1 MESWLN
7 SVVDAIGG
15 VLSGYPL
22 VIALLGA
29 GLYFT
34 LRFGGIQIR
43 AFAHSVNLL
52 RTSGSTTG
60 ISPFQAFATGLASR
74 VGTGNIAGVAVALT
88 IGGPGAIF
96 WMWMTAL
103 LGMASAFVESTLA
116 QIFKIP
122 HRDNTF
128 RGGPAYYIQLG
139 LGSRKF
145 AIAFAVVLLYTFG
158 FALNS
163 VQANSIAQA
172 LEASFGWEPQ
182 WIGISLVLLTAP
194 IIYGGVRRVAR
205 FAQWIVPVMAIA
217 YLSLA
222 AYVCI
227 VNIEH
232 IPGVIAMIWRHAFGL
247 EPAAGGIVGYAVGQA
262 VLMGVKR
269 GLFSNEAGMG
279 SAPNAAAVATT
290 KHPVQQGLMQML
302 GVFFDTI
309 VVCSATAFMIL
320 LSGQFIPG
328 AAPEGTVLT
337 QRALGVHF
345 GDWAVVF
352 TGITVFFLAYSSV
365 LGNYAYAEV
374 NMDFLTQRPWFLNI
388 FRAFVLLAVMLG
400 SVASLP
406 LVWSFADVGTALMA
420 FINLVA
426 IGLLMRYALAAWRD
440 YQTQREA
447 GVAEPVF
454 ARDALPPELRA
465 KLPADVWP
473 STRES
478 KTTGDKAAGR
488 RGDAAD
494 DVITPNAV

>member
-1 MESWLN
+1 MESWLK
-7 SVVDAIGG
+7 SMVDAIGG

-34 LRFGGIQIR
+34 LRFGGIQFR
-43 AFAHSVNLL
+43 ALAHSVCLL
-52 RTSGSTTG
+52 RKSGSTGG

-116 QIFKIP
+116 QIFKVP
-122 HRDNTF
+122 HRDDTF

-145 AIAFAVVLLYTFG
+145 GIVFAIALLYTFG

-163 VQANSIAQA
+163 VQSHSIAEA
-172 LEASFGWEPQ
+172 LEASFGWERQ

-205 FAQWIVPVMAIA
+205 MAQWIVPVMAVA

-222 AYVCI
+222 AFVCI
-227 VNIEH
+227 VH
-232 IPGVIAMIWRHAFGL
+232 IHEIPDMIAMIWRHAFGL
-247 EPAAGGIVGYAVGQA
+247 EPAAGGIAGYAVSQA

-320 LSGQFIPG
+320 LSGQLVPG
-328 AAPEGTVLT
+328 AAPEGSVLT
-337 QRALGVHF
+337 QRALATHF
-345 GDWAVVF
+345 GEWAVVF

-374 NMDFLTQRPWFLNI
+374 NMDYMTQRPWLLNI

-406 LVWSFADVGTALMA
+406 MVWSLADVGTALMA
-420 FINLVA
+420 FINLLA
-426 IGLLMRYALAAWRD
+426 IGLLMKYARVAWHD
-440 YQTQREA
+440 YQRQRKA

-454 ARDALPPELRA
+454 TRDAMPPELRER
-465 KLPADVWP
+465 LPKDVW
-473 STRES
+473 
-478 KTTGDKAAGR
+478 
-488 RGDAAD
+488 
-494 DVITPNAV
+494 

>member
-1 MESWLN
+1 MESWLKPM
-7 SVVDAIGG
+7 VDAVGG

-29 GLYFT
+29 GGYFT
-34 LRFGGIQIR
+34 LRFGAIQFR
-43 AFAHSVNLL
+43 AFAHSVRLL
-52 RTSGSTTG
+52 RTSGATSG

-139 LGSRKF
+139 LGSRRFGIIF
-145 AIAFAVVLLYTFG
+145 AIALLFTFG

-163 VQANSIAQA
+163 VQSHSIAEA
-172 LEASFGWEPQ
+172 LEASFGWERQ
-182 WIGISLVLLTAP
+182 WIGITLVLLTAP

-205 FAQWIVPVMAIA
+205 FAQWIVPVMAVA
-217 YLSLA
+217 YLGLA
-222 AYVCI
+222 VFVCL
-227 VNIEH
+227 VNLDQ
-232 IPGVIAMIWRHAFGL
+232 IPGMISTIWRHAFGL
-247 EPAAGGIVGYAVGQA
+247 EPAAGGITGYAVGQA

-290 KHPVQQGLMQML
+290 RHPVQQGLMQML

-320 LSGQFIPG
+320 LSGEFVPG
-328 AAPEGTVLT
+328 AAPEGAVLT
-337 QRALGVHF
+337 QRALAAHF
-345 GDWAVVF
+345 GNWAVIF
-352 TGITVFFLAYSSV
+352 TGLTVFFLAYSSV

-374 NMDFLTQRPWFLNI
+374 NMDYMTRRPWCLHI
-388 FRAFVLLAVMLG
+388 FRALVLLAVMLG

-420 FINLVA
+420 FINLIA
-426 IGLLMRYALAAWRD
+426 IAMLMRYALVAWRD
-440 YQTQREA
+440 YQSQRKA
-447 GVAEPVF
+447 GVVEPVF
-454 ARDALPPELRA
+454 TRDAMPPDMRDRLP
-465 KLPADVWP
+465 KDVW
-473 STRES
+473 
-478 KTTGDKAAGR
+478 
-488 RGDAAD
+488 
-494 DVITPNAV
+494 

>member
-1 MESWLN
+1 MESWLK
-7 SVVDAIGG
+7 SAVDAIGG
-15 VLSGYPL
+15 VLGGYPL

-34 LRFGGIQIR
+34 LRFGGIQCR
-43 AFAHSVNLL
+43 AFAHSVALL
-52 RTSGSTTG
+52 RTSGAASG

-74 VGTGNIAGVAVALT
+74 IGTGNIAGVAMALT

-116 QIFKIP
+116 QIFKIA
-122 HRDNTF
+122 HRDDTF

-145 AIAFAVVLLYTFG
+145 GVVFAIALLYTFG

-163 VQANSIAQA
+163 VQSHSIAEA
-172 LEASFGWEPQ
+172 LEASFGWDRQ
-182 WIGISLVLLTAP
+182 WIGILLVIVTAP

-205 FAQWIVPVMAIA
+205 VAQWIVPVMALA

-222 AYVCI
+222 AFVCI
-227 VNIEH
+227 AH
-232 IPGVIAMIWRHAFGL
+232 MDQIPGMISMIWRHAFGL
-247 EPAAGGIVGYAVGQA
+247 EPAAGGIAGYAVSQA

-302 GVFFDTI
+302 GVFFDTV

-320 LSGQFIPG
+320 LSGQMTPG
-328 AAPEGTVLT
+328 ATPEGAVLT
-337 QRALGVHF
+337 QRALAMHF
-345 GDWAVVF
+345 GEWAIIF
-352 TGITVFFLAYSSV
+352 TGITVFVLAYSSV

-374 NMDFLTQRPWFLNI
+374 NMDYMTKRPWLLHI
-388 FRAFVLLAVMLG
+388 FRALVLLAVMLG
-400 SVASLP
+400 AVASLP
-406 LVWSFADVGTALMA
+406 LVWSLADVGTALMA
-420 FINLVA
+420 FINLIA
-426 IGLLMRYALAAWRD
+426 IALLMKYALIAWRD
-440 YQTQREA
+440 YQRQRKA

-454 ARDALPPELRA
+454 TRDVMPPELRER
-465 KLPADVWP
+465 LPKDVW
-473 STRES
+473 
-478 KTTGDKAAGR
+478 
-488 RGDAAD
+488 
-494 DVITPNAV
+494 

>member
-1 MESWLN
+1 MESWLKPL
-7 SVVDAIGG
+7 VDAVGG

-22 VIALLGA
+22 VVTLLGA
-29 GLYFT
+29 GVYFT
-34 LRFGGIQIR
+34 VRFGGIQIR
-43 AFAHSVNLL
+43 ALWHSICLL
-52 RTSGSTTG
+52 RSSGATSG

-88 IGGPGAIF
+88 IGGSGAIF

-128 RGGPAYYIQLG
+128 RGGPAYYIQMG

-145 AIAFAVVLLYTFG
+145 GILFALALLFTFG

-163 VQANSIAQA
+163 VQSHSIAEA
-172 LEASFGWEPQ
+172 LEASFGWERI
-182 WIGISLVLLTAP
+182 WIGIALVLMTAP

-205 FAQWIVPVMAIA
+205 LAQWIVPVMAIA
-217 YLSLA
+217 YLGLA
-222 AYVCI
+222 VYICI
-227 VNIEH
+227 VNIDQL
-232 IPGVIAMIWRHAFGL
+232 PGMMSMILRHAFGL
-247 EPAAGGIVGYAVGQA
+247 EPAAGGIAGYAVSQA

-290 KHPVQQGLMQML
+290 RHPVQQGLMQML

-320 LSGQFIPG
+320 LSGEFMPG
-328 AAPEGTVLT
+328 AAPEGAALT
-337 QRALGVHF
+337 QRALAAHVGN
-345 GDWAVVF
+345 WAVVF

-374 NMDFLTQRPWFLNI
+374 NMDYLTQRPWLLNI
-388 FRAFVLLAVMLG
+388 FRALVLLAVMLG

-426 IGLLMRYALAAWRD
+426 IGMLMKYALIAWRD
-440 YQTQREA
+440 YQAQRKV
-447 GVAEPVF
+447 GIVEPVF
-454 ARDALPPELRA
+454 TRDVLPPEMRERLS
-465 KLPADVWP
+465 KDVWCA
-473 STRES
+473 E
-478 KTTGDKAAGR
+478 
-488 RGDAAD
+488 RGDER
-494 DVITPNAV
+494 

>member
-1 MESWLN
+1 MEQWLK
-7 SVVDAIGG
+7 SMVDAIGG

-22 VIALLGA
+22 VVALLGA

-34 LRFGGIQIR
+34 IRFGGVQAR
-43 AFAHSVNLL
+43 ALWHSISLL
-52 RTSGSTTG
+52 RSSGSPTG

-116 QIFKIP
+116 QIFKVP
-122 HRDNTF
+122 HRDKTF
-128 RGGPAYYIQLG
+128 RGGPAYYIQIG
-139 LGSRKF
+139 LGSRTF
-145 AIAFAVVLLYTFG
+145 GIVFAVALLFTFG
-158 FALNS
+158 FAFNS
-163 VQANSIAQA
+163 VQSHSIAET
-172 LEASFGWEPQ
+172 LEASFGWSRI
-182 WIGISLVLLTAP
+182 WIGITLVLMTAP

-205 FAQWIVPVMAIA
+205 VAQWIVPVMALI
-217 YLSLA
+217 YLGLA

-227 VNIEH
+227 VNYDK
-232 IPGVIAMIWRHAFGL
+232 IPAMISLIVDHAFGL
-247 EPAAGGIVGYAVGQA
+247 GQAAGGVAGYAVSQA

-320 LSGQFIPG
+320 LSGQYEVGGVAEG
-328 AAPEGTVLT
+328 AVLT
-337 QRALGVHF
+337 QRALAAHF
-345 GDWAVVF
+345 GEWAIMF
-352 TGITVFFLAYSSV
+352 TGVTVFFLAYSSV

-374 NMDFLTQRPWFLNI
+374 NLDFMTRRPWCFHI
-388 FRAFVLLAVMLG
+388 FRALVLLAVMLG

-406 LVWSFADVGTALMA
+406 LVWSFADVGAALMA

-426 IGLLMRYALAAWRD
+426 IAMLAKYAHAAWRD
-440 YQTQREA
+440 YAAQRKA
-447 GVAEPVF
+447 GIAEPVF
-454 ARDALPPELRA
+454 THESLPPELRA
-465 KLPADVWP
+465 RLPKDVWP
-473 STRES
+473 AQASV
-478 KTTGDKAAGR
+478 GAAKPVPPQGSLPTAVT
-488 RGDAAD
+488 DAS
-494 DVITPNAV
+494 

>member
-1 MESWLN
+1 MEIWLKPI
-7 SVVDAIGG
+7 VDAIGS

-22 VIALLGA
+22 VVALLGA

-34 LRFGGIQIR
+34 VRFGGIR
-43 AFAHSVNLL
+43 VRTLWHSLCLL

-122 HRDNTF
+122 RHDNTF

-145 AIAFAVVLLYTFG
+145 GIVFALALLFTFG

-163 VQANSIAQA
+163 VQSHSIAEA
-172 LEASFGWEPQ
+172 LEASFGWERQ
-182 WIGISLVLLTAP
+182 WIGVALVLMTAP
-194 IIYGGVRRVAR
+194 IIYGGVRRVAW
-205 FAQWIVPVMAIA
+205 FAQWVVPVMAVI
-217 YLSLA
+217 YLGLA
-222 AYVCI
+222 TYVCLVHI
-227 VNIEH
+227 DQ
-232 IPGVIAMIWRHAFGL
+232 IPGMIAMIWRHAFGL
-247 EPAAGGIVGYAVGQA
+247 EPATGGIAGYAVTQA

-320 LSGQFIPG
+320 LSGQLMPG
-328 AAPEGTVLT
+328 AAPEGAVLT
-337 QRALGVHF
+337 QRALAVHF
-345 GDWAVVF
+345 GDWAIIF
-352 TGITVFFLAYSSV
+352 TGVTVFFLAYSSV

-374 NMDFLTQRPWFLNI
+374 NMDYMTQRPWMLNI
-388 FRAFVLLAVMLG
+388 FRALVLLAVMLG

-426 IGLLMRYALAAWRD
+426 IGLLMNYALIAWRD
-440 YQTQREA
+440 YQAQRKA
-447 GVAEPVF
+447 GIAEPIF
-454 ARDALPPELRA
+454 TRDVLPQKMRER
-465 KLPADVWP
+465 LPKDVW
-473 STRES
+473 RAE
-478 KTTGDKAAGR
+478 
-488 RGDAAD
+488 RGD
-494 DVITPNAV
+494 NG

>member
-1 MESWLN
+1 METWLK
-7 SVVDAIGG
+7 SIVDAVGG

-22 VIALLGA
+22 VIALLGV

-34 LRFGGIQIR
+34 LRFGVIQLR
-43 AFAHSVNLL
+43 ALWHSLCLL
-52 RTSGSTTG
+52 GRPGSAQGG

-122 HRDNTF
+122 RHDRTF
-128 RGGPAYYIQLG
+128 RGGPAYYIEIG

-145 AIAFAVVLLYTFG
+145 GIIFALALLFSFG

-163 VQANSIAQA
+163 VQSHSIAEA
-172 LEASFGWEPQ
+172 LEASFGWSRV
-182 WIGISLVLLTAP
+182 WIGIVLVLMTAP

-205 FAQWIVPVMAIA
+205 LAQWIVPVMAVL
-217 YLSLA
+217 YLGVALYAVAINIDQVPAMFSL
-222 AYVCI
+222 I
-227 VNIEH
+227 
-232 IPGVIAMIWRHAFGL
+232 MRHAFGL
-247 EPAAGGIVGYAVGQA
+247 EPAAGGFAGYAVSQA
-262 VLMGVKR
+262 ILQGVRR

-290 KHPVQQGLMQML
+290 KHPVQQGLLQML

-309 VVCSATAFMIL
+309 VVCSATAFLIL
-320 LSGQFIPG
+320 LSGEYQLG
-328 AAPEGTVLT
+328 AMPEGAVLT
-337 QRALGVHF
+337 QRAMAAHVGP
-345 GDWAVVF
+345 WAIVF
-352 TGITVFFLAYSSV
+352 TGVTVFFLAYSSV

-374 NMDFLTQRPWFLNI
+374 NLDYLTQRPWVLTV
-388 FRAFVLLAVMLG
+388 FRGLVLVAVMLG

-426 IGLLMRYALAAWRD
+426 IVWLSRYALIAWRD
-440 YQTQREA
+440 YQAQRKA
-447 GVAEPVF
+447 GIVEPVF
-454 ARDALPPELRA
+454 TREVLPPEMRER
-465 KLPADVWP
+465 LPKDVW
-473 STRES
+473 
-478 KTTGDKAAGR
+478 
-488 RGDAAD
+488 
-494 DVITPNAV
+494 

>member
-1 MESWLN
+1 MESWVK
-7 SVVDAIGG
+7 SMVDAVGG

-34 LRFGGIQIR
+34 VRFGGIQIR
-43 AFAHSVNLL
+43 AFAHSVRLL
-52 RTSGSTTG
+52 RTSGDISG

-116 QIFKIP
+116 QIFKVA

-145 AIAFAVVLLYTFG
+145 GVVFAVALLFTFG

-163 VQANSIAQA
+163 VQSHSIAEA
-172 LEASFGWEPQ
+172 LEASFGWERQ
-182 WIGISLVLLTAP
+182 WIGIALVLMTAP

-205 FAQWIVPVMAIA
+205 VAQWIVPVMAVA
-217 YLSLA
+217 YLGLA
-222 AYVCI
+222 VFVCLA
-227 VNIEH
+227 NLHEL
-232 IPGVIAMIWRHAFGL
+232 PGMIALIWRHAFGL
-247 EPAAGGIVGYAVGQA
+247 EPAAGGIAGYAVGQA

-290 KHPVQQGLMQML
+290 RHPVQQGLMQML
-302 GVFFDTI
+302 GVCFDTI

-320 LSGQFIPG
+320 LSGEFMPG
-328 AAPEGTVLT
+328 AAPEGAVLT
-337 QRALGVHF
+337 QRALAAHF
-345 GDWAVVF
+345 GDWAVTF
-352 TGITVFFLAYSSV
+352 TGLTVFFLAYSSV

-374 NMDFLTQRPWFLNI
+374 NMDYMTQRRWCLHV
-388 FRAFVLLAVMLG
+388 FRALVLAAVMLG
-400 SVASLP
+400 SIASLP

-420 FINLVA
+420 FINLIA
-426 IGLLMRYALAAWRD
+426 IALLTRYAVLAWHD
-440 YQTQREA
+440 YRKQRKA

-454 ARDALPPELRA
+454 TRDVLPPELRER
-465 KLPADVWP
+465 LPKDVW
-473 STRES
+473 
-478 KTTGDKAAGR
+478 
-488 RGDAAD
+488 
-494 DVITPNAV
+494 

>member
-7 SVVDAIGG
+7 SVVDAMGG

-116 QIFKIP
+116 QIFKMP

-182 WIGISLVLLTAP
+182 WTGVSLVLLTAP

-232 IPGVIAMIWRHAFGL
+232 IPGMIAMIWRHAFGL
-247 EPAAGGIVGYAVGQA
+247 EPAAGGIAGYAVGQA

-345 GDWAVVF
+345 GDWAVIF

-374 NMDFLTQRPWFLNI
+374 NMDFLTRRPWCLNI

-400 SVASLP
+400 SIASLP

-426 IGLLMRYALAAWRD
+426 IGLLTRYALAAWHD
-440 YQTQREA
+440 YQTQRSA

-454 ARDALPPELRA
+454 ARDALPPELRT
-465 KLPADVWP
+465 KLPENVWP
-473 STRES
+473 ATREP
-478 KTTGDKAAGR
+478 KAVEHRAAGR
-488 RGDAAD
+488 TGDD
-494 DVITPNAV
+494 AVTSSAV

>member
-1 MESWLN
+1 MEGWLKPI
-7 SVVDAIGG
+7 VDTVGG

-22 VIALLGA
+22 IVVLLGA

-34 LRFGGIQIR
+34 LRFGGIQVR
-43 AFAHSVNLL
+43 ALWHSVCLL
-52 RTSGSTTG
+52 RISGGTSG

-116 QIFKIP
+116 QIFKISW
-122 HRDNTF
+122 HDNTF

-145 AIAFAVVLLYTFG
+145 GIVFALALLFTFG

-163 VQANSIAQA
+163 VQSHSIAEA
-172 LEASFGWEPQ
+172 LEASFGWERT
-182 WIGISLVLLTAP
+182 WIGIALVLMTAP

-205 FAQWIVPVMAIA
+205 FAQWIVPVLAIA
-217 YLSLA
+217 YLGLA
-222 AYVCI
+222 VYICI
-227 VNIEH
+227 VNIDQ
-232 IPGVIAMIWRHAFGL
+232 IPGMISMILRHAFGL
-247 EPAAGGIVGYAVGQA
+247 EPAVGGIAGYAVSQA

-290 KHPVQQGLMQML
+290 RHPVQQGLMQML

-320 LSGQFIPG
+320 LSGEFIPG
-328 AAPEGTVLT
+328 AAPEGAVLT
-337 QRALGVHF
+337 QRSLAAHVGN
-345 GDWAVVF
+345 WAVVF

-374 NMDFLTQRPWFLNI
+374 NMDYLTQRPWLLNI
-388 FRAFVLLAVMLG
+388 FRALVLLAVMLG

-420 FINLVA
+420 FINLFA
-426 IGLLMRYALAAWRD
+426 IGMLMKYVLIAWRD
-440 YQTQREA
+440 YQAQRKA
-447 GVAEPVF
+447 GIVEPVF
-454 ARDALPPELRA
+454 TRDVLPPEMRERLS
-465 KLPADVWP
+465 KDVWCA
-473 STRES
+473 E
-478 KTTGDKAAGR
+478 
-488 RGDAAD
+488 RGDGR
-494 DVITPNAV
+494 

>member
-7 SVVDAIGG
+7 SVVDAMGA

-116 QIFKIP
+116 QIFKMP

-182 WIGISLVLLTAP
+182 WTGISLVLLTAP

-232 IPGVIAMIWRHAFGL
+232 IPGMIAMIWRHAFGL
-247 EPAAGGIVGYAVGQA
+247 EPAAGGIAGYAVGQA

-345 GDWAVVF
+345 GDWAVIF

-374 NMDFLTQRPWFLNI
+374 NMDFLTRRPGCLNI

-400 SVASLP
+400 SIASLP

-440 YQTQREA
+440 YQTQRCA

-465 KLPADVWP
+465 KLPANVWP
-473 STRES
+473 ATREP
-478 KTTGDKAAGR
+478 KAVEHGTAGRTGD
-488 RGDAAD
+488 DA
-494 DVITPNAV
+494 VTSSGV